1 MILLSSDEN
10 KLIVQ
15 PENKDPGA
23 AKKEENSSMGEPH
36 SIQGALTFVSQEE
49 SQLKTASRH

>member
-15 PENKDPGA
+15 PENLDPGA
-23 AKKEENSSMGEPH
+23 AKKKKKIPVWGNHAVFKE
-36 SIQGALTFVSQEE
+36 L
-49 SQLKTASRH
+49 